1 MSISN
6 QISACNEIVCAD
18 SPSLRQSPNAR
29 AGKWLSRAPSWT
41 ASYVTAM
48 LLSAFAFAFANAAS
62 GQVQAK
68 DLPDFADL
76 VDKHGPAVVNVS
88 TKARLGS
95 QRLGVPQFDNDELNE
110 FFRRFLPPEAQPRQ
124 NPPTPNSPRRP
135 RNQPDQEPPLLN
147 YGQGSGFI
155 FSSDGYVI
163 TNAHVVAKADEVTVT
178 LTDKREFKAKVVGSD
193 ERTDIAVLK
202 IDATGLQKVII
213 GDSDKVRVGE
223 WVLAIGSPFGFE
235 NTVTAGIVS
244 AKARE
249 SREALTPFIQ
259 TDAAVNPGN
268 SGGPLFNLKG
278 EVVGVNSQIFS
289 GNGGYLGI
297 SFAIPAN
304 IALATANQ
312 LIKTGKVSRG
322 RIGVLIGPVSKD
334 AAEALSL
341 PNDKGALVQSVEKD
355 GPAEKAGLLAQ
366 DIILKINGRVMDSNS
381 DVVRTIANMAPGT
394 KVTMSIWRKGS
405 TRDINVTVGET
416 PAEKSAVKV
425 ADKKKDDAKEA
436 RPNRI
441 GLVLSDLDAAER
453 KELKVEQGG
462 VLVSDVEGAAARAGI
477 REGDVV
483 LAVNAIDVKS
493 SKQLND
499 LIDKLDAKK
508 AIALVIKRE
517 NETRLVTLRIDSK

>member
-1 MSISN
+1 MSNRN
-6 QISACNEIVCAD
+6 QLN
-18 SPSLRQSPNAR
+18 PLTR
-29 AGKWLSRAPSWT
+29 SWT
-41 ASYVTAM
+41 SSYIAAV
-48 LLSAFAFAFANAAS
+48 LLSVFTLALANAATS
-62 GQVQAK
+62 QAQAK
-68 DLPDFADL
+68 DLPDFAEL
-76 VDKHGPAVVNVS
+76 VDRHGPAVVNVS
-88 TKARLGS
+88 TKARVGS
-95 QRLGVPQFDNDELNE
+95 QHQGLPQFDNDDLNE
-110 FFRRFLPPEAQPRQ
+110 FFRRFMPPEAQPRQ
-124 NPPTPNSPRRP
+124 GPRTPQNPNTPRRNTP
-135 RNQPDQEPPLLN
+135 RNQQDLEPPLRD

-155 FSSDGYVI
+155 MSGDGYVI

-178 LTDKREFKAKVVGSD
+178 LTDKREFKAKVIGSD

-202 IDATGLQKVII
+202 IDATGLPKVSI

-259 TDAAVNPGN
+259 TDVAVNPGN
-268 SGGPLFNLKG
+268 SGGPLFNLRG

-304 IALATANQ
+304 IAMSTANQ
-312 LIKTGKVSRG
+312 LIKSGKVNRG

-366 DIILKINGRVMDSNS
+366 DIILKINGKVMDSNS
-381 DVVRTIANMAPGT
+381 DVVRTIANMAPAT
-394 KVTMSIWRKGS
+394 KVVMTIWRKGS
-405 TRDINVTVGET
+405 TRDISVTVGEA
-416 PAEKSAVKV
+416 PAEKLAVKV
-425 ADKKKDDAKEA
+425 ADKKKDDKKDAK
-436 RPNRI
+436 PNRI

-453 KELKVEQGG
+453 KELKVEQG

-483 LAVNAIDVKS
+483 LAVNTVDIKS
-493 SKQLND
+493 SKQLNE

-517 NETRLVTLRIDSK
+517 NDTRLVTLRIDSK